1 MKKTA
6 LFIAA
11 TATLLLSACGS
22 PGPVPKDHYYQIS
35 DIAPAASLE
44 SPKLDG
50 VLMVERFVGDGL
62 LGGRPIVYVEDE
74 KSPVLKDYSY
84 HFWKDSPPAML
95 SDQMI
100 SFLRKAKAAK
110 AVVTP
115 EMRVKTD
122 FVLTGRIRHMERILG
137 NPGAAAI
144 EVEIGLKRSDGDSL
158 MMVKT
163 YRATPVND
171 RGGVEGSVIAMN
183 EALDDIFNRFL
194 KDLIDQ

>member
-11 TATLLLSACGS
+11 AATLLLSACGS

-35 DIAPAASLE
+35 DIAPADTLAT
-44 SPKLDG
+44 PKLDG
-50 VLMVERFVGDGL
+50 VLMVERFMGDGL
-62 LGGRPIVYVEDE
+62 LGGRPIVYAESE
-74 KSPVLKDYSY
+74 NSHVLKDYSY
-84 HFWKDSPPAML
+84 HFWTDNPPSML
-95 SDQMI
+95 SDKMI
-100 SFLRKAKAAK
+100 SFLREAKAAK

-122 FVLTGRIRHMERILG
+122 FVVTGRIRHMERILG
-137 NPGAAAI
+137 NPGKAII
-144 EVEIGLKRSDGDSL
+144 EVEIGLKRMEGDHL

-163 YRATPVND
+163 YKAQPVNEK
-171 RGGVEGSVIAMN
+171 GGVEGAVDAMN

>member
-1 MKKTA
+1 MRKSA
-6 LFIAA
+6 LIIAA
-11 TATLLLSACGS
+11 AAMLLLSACGT
-22 PGPVPKDHYYQIS
+22 PAPVPKDYYYRINE
-35 DIAPAASLE
+35 IAPADTLA

-62 LGGRPIVYVEDE
+62 LGGRPIVYAEAE
-74 KSPVLKDYSY
+74 KSHVLEAYSY
-84 HFWKDSPPAML
+84 HFWIDSPPALL

-122 FVLTGRIRHMERILG
+122 FILTGRIRHMERVLG
-137 NPGAAAI
+137 DPGKAVI
-144 EVEIGLKRSDGDSL
+144 EVELALKRSDGDSL

-163 YRATPVND
+163 YKAEPTNEK
-171 RGGVEGSVIAMN
+171 GGVEGSVVAMS